1 MKLGW
6 VMLYLNLVLIDKSLQ
21 ITIVLIPI
29 KSQLGVMIMY
39 IVFFNVFGIWIR
51 PKISLPFLS
60 VPVR

>member
-39 IVFFNVFGIWIR
+39 IVFNVFGIWIR

>member
-39 IVFFNVFGIWIR
+39 IVFLMCLEFG
-51 PKISLPFLS
+51 
-60 VPVR
+60 